1 MIAQTPTHC
10 YICTGISTA
19 FLCDATE
26 SANRKLVRLFARDD
40 IAIYNSIPTAE
51 GALMLAMEQ
60 TDVTIHGSQV
70 MVLGFGRVGM
80 TLARLF
86 STVGAHVRVCVR
98 KAADIARISEM
109 GLHPV
114 LIKDLEQ
121 EIANTEVCINTIPH
135 QIVDSKIISAMKK
148 SSLIIDLA
156 SSPGGTDF
164 TFADQQGIKNIHAL
178 GLPGKVAP
186 KTAGNIIADI
196 FTKVIR
202 SEERRV
208 GKGGR
213 SGRSTDLSSRR
224 RHTRWPRDWSSDV
237 CSSDLK
243 IISAMKKSSLII
255 DLASS
260 PGGTDFTFADQQG
273 IKNIHALGLPGKVA
287 PKTAGNI
294 IADIFTKVISE

>member
-1 MIAQTPTHC
+1 MLKNFHILIIGGDARYLEVINQLSNRGATVYVAGFDQLIFHQPNVHHAKLEKIDFDIIDAMLLPVSGTNSKGRIEATYAHDDIDLTKKMIAQTPTHC
-10 YICTGISTA
+10 YICTGISNA
-19 FLCDATE
+19 FLDDATE

-196 FTKVIR
+196 FTKVI
-202 SEERRV
+202 SE
-208 GKGGR
+208 
-213 SGRSTDLSSRR
+213 
-224 RHTRWPRDWSSDV
+224 
-237 CSSDLK
+237 
-243 IISAMKKSSLII
+243 
-255 DLASS
+255 
-260 PGGTDFTFADQQG
+260 
-273 IKNIHALGLPGKVA
+273 
-287 PKTAGNI
+287 
-294 IADIFTKVISE
+294 

>member
-1 MIAQTPTHC
+1 MLKNFHILIIGGDARYLEVINHLSNRGATVYVAGFDQLIFHQLNVHHAKLEKIDFDIIDAMLLPVSGTNSKGRIEATYAHDDIDLTKKMIAQTPTHC
-10 YICTGISTA
+10 YICTGISNA
-19 FLCDATE
+19 FLDDATE

-196 FTKVIR
+196 FTKVI
-202 SEERRV
+202 SE
-208 GKGGR
+208 
-213 SGRSTDLSSRR
+213 
-224 RHTRWPRDWSSDV
+224 
-237 CSSDLK
+237 
-243 IISAMKKSSLII
+243 
-255 DLASS
+255 
-260 PGGTDFTFADQQG
+260 
-273 IKNIHALGLPGKVA
+273 
-287 PKTAGNI
+287 
-294 IADIFTKVISE
+294 